1 MVPDKNLGLPHSLP
15 GRKRGY
21 CLKWNMESRYTIA
34 LGSGPNATDF
44 TGRDLRKLPGTED
57 CPCGQNVAGI

>member
-1 MVPDKNLGLPHSLP
+1 MP

-34 LGSGPNATDF
+34 LGSDPNATDF
-44 TGRDLRKLPGTED
+44 TGRDLRKLPGAED
-57 CPCGQNVAGI
+57 